1 VREAARFLETVA
13 AILELATAEGLDSGG
28 VQALAAVARAD
39 VEALRLA
46 DPSARFELEEDRA
59 LWRERPV
66 AGAGG
71 AAMAMV
77 TRLREAGI
85 TRLAPPDEEAAFR
98 AWVAGLL
105 RRLARAADPAPS
117 AAPPGTTR
125 DAPASAV
132 PRTPVASDTAS
143 LEGEE
148 AAAWSLYREAA
159 ETGRIP
165 ADEAESLATRLV
177 EVRAGAYSA
186 PVRTL
191 DAFEELTPVHALN
204 VALLSIGLARH
215 LAFDEEEVLA
225 IALAALLHDVG
236 RVRLVGAEHAITPD
250 QRRTVIRQHPAI
262 GARML
267 LDSGDRLAIP
277 AVVAY
282 EHHLGWRRAGG
293 YPPLRYARS
302 PHPFSRIVAICDAYD
317 ALRTERPYRAAVS
330 KQGAVE
336 YLHVLGGKSLD
347 PEIITGFIG
356 YSSEA
361 HAWIE
366 HPLTRSPERLAA
378 LRWLP
383 ESGYDPDLE
392 PRPVQI

>member
-1 VREAARFLETVA
+1 MKEAARFLETLG
-13 AILELATAEGLDSGG
+13 AILELAAAEGLESGG
-28 VQALAAVARAD
+28 VEALMAVARAD

-46 DPSARFELEEDRA
+46 DPSARFELEEDRV

-71 AAMAMV
+71 SAMV
-77 TRLREAGI
+77 TRLREAGLS
-85 TRLAPPDEEAAFR
+85 RLAPPDEQAAFG

-105 RRLARAADPAPS
+105 RRLARPADPVPPAASPDPTADEPAP
-117 AAPPGTTR
+117 AAPTP
-125 DAPASAV
+125 
-132 PRTPVASDTAS
+132 PVASGAAP
-143 LEGEE
+143 LEREEEE
-148 AAAWSLYREAA
+148 AWGLYRDAA
-159 ETGRIP
+159 ETGRVP
-165 ADEAESLATRLV
+165 ADEAESLATRLLGV
-177 EVRAGAYSA
+177 KAGTYTA

-204 VALLSIGLARH
+204 VALLSIGLGRH

-330 KQGAVE
+330 REGAVE

-347 PEIITGFIG
+347 PEIVTGFIG
-356 YSSEA
+356 YSSEP